1 MAAAMEADD
10 EGGGSHLDALVRKLQ
25 HPLLKIRARALQNLL
40 FKLRERLVRCGQ
52 LEPLQSA
59 LVPRLL
65 ASLAEAPLEL
75 HALHVL
81 QILVQSGSVVLL
93 SSLQGHGAAEH
104 LQRAARA
111 AGRPEL
117 QAAYEKVRII
127 SGLLAFEL
135 LRQVYITTAP
145 SLPQQAVVIGVQEPN
160 DSKVTAA
167 AAAKAEEMA
176 LSRRR
181 REPQVAELE
190 ARGWRFA
197 PVALATVDEQH
208 LFEFEVKLR
217 LRTSTDEL
225 VAMCAAF
232 RNELLR
238 NFPAEVFL
246 QRPMVLQHLLHL
258 VQQPLLPGSPATAAA
273 ELQEV
278 DNEALARAMEVSLGV
293 NYFNELLS
301 PTFSHK
307 RGNLTGA
314 VVMASLKAVESLLS
328 ALQLTRRTCLDPVN
342 VVHEPSVHVEL
353 FDSYDARRT
362 LYPRA
367 SVEVGQA
374 PAGDEGAG
382 LLEHYSL
389 GGAVY
394 RIFMSFLPLLRSS
407 RHPRLHLLNLLTT
420 ALPDLPEKSE
430 VSSSERS
437 VLDLEKRRME
447 QIFDVFSGICR
458 SVVLEKTGS
467 DAVGDDLEF
476 TASMQWKLVELVLR
490 LLRLHP
496 ASRYRV
502 ERIAS
507 KALDG
512 EGNRSIDQQSGI
524 IVIPQR
530 LWEAVKLWIA
540 SAAFPEVAAQEWEDD
555 ALFQHLS
562 EIDATIPDFLQL
574 KHSSQRDAQLVLDFV
589 AFAKANSSQLLNLAP
604 WEKPGILNLN
614 VAQKAVQIRRVFG
627 DADAEIIADATL
639 QAFWTAM
646 TASGDPEGCISDIDV
661 KAMQLITRDVI
672 AEVGQASGVEISS
685 TETVLYFFHG
695 LVDLVD
701 ERGTEAA
708 RLSAT
713 RRRQFIL
720 EVISEPIFLANI
732 LLVLAQKDENQARG
746 DAFWGILRLALN
758 AFAKEPGA
766 QLAPL
771 QPVVPLLQHFA
782 YVDPSENAS
791 PLQRSAQPELVKV
804 LNRVEEVVSD
814 STRAFLIGRCLLH
827 QSVYIRKAAA
837 SGLRRL
843 LSQLA
848 PASVACLAES
858 REILED
864 PFGCAFTIDGRNL
877 TLATK
882 LLEMPLPVTNHR
894 GTSDYRPSENELSSQ
909 LTKLSHLRKVLSG
922 SSSAFQGMKEA
933 ALKELVLLIESA
945 SSELFA
951 LLEEVGEVEQLLE
964 LLRELLAVEF
974 DSPKAQEETPPITQQ
989 ALFLLRALLLRSR
1002 LLRSSIQHDRDL
1014 VGVAFPLIFHPQ
1026 ASIRAQMYYMVLLLT
1041 CSIDVFVPKEALAA
1055 PSCRK
1060 EAGIDSAVTVPE
1072 LIKPTFGLHSS
1083 CWTRCFVPTR
1093 SLEQHLQA
1101 NSAVLS
1107 EQAASSWVSEVQAS
1121 INKGLSSTG
1130 AVEGERDEQ
1139 ADASSALVLAEYGA
1153 LAQQLRAATSHGK
1166 CLNALYHLLTVC
1178 EAWPSARSQFVK
1190 EWEADFDRYFAVPPK
1205 NERDEVIIGA
1215 IVSFLSVMFGAM
1227 SRGEQL
1233 RALVVVKRKVLPLL
1247 KRSEN
1252 HTFSLQV
1259 ARLLLNISASKVGDL
1274 FLSLAADTDIIATIC
1289 TKYSTVYATEPV
1301 LHALMIEV
1309 LLRFANG
1316 LEEQTELQLSTPS
1329 REKICKRLVEMLSPL
1344 LTVVC
1349 RHRVPGSFLERDVFT
1364 AASQCMIA
1372 ILRTLPSDTL
1382 LATDSPLQHTDSAL
1396 LLDGSWATRFLFDH
1410 VSPVREL
1417 GFVVLQQA
1425 TSPSRLLE
1433 MAFAVSADGT
1443 ECDAV
1448 RAEACNV
1455 LAKELLQFEDGL
1467 PDRQAEL
1474 VGMLHGTNFAG
1485 NALKALVMAF
1495 KGEKLLVRSARG
1507 FARLIRVLY
1516 TQKATLAPHFGD
1528 MGQELEAAELEYDV
1542 YPLLVQGLSLRDW
1555 QSKSDRY
1562 SSRCMRLSG
1571 CDSEAWRTSLLPA
1584 ILELMM
1590 EVLNLLQLLFRDAG
1604 HNQVAFFLMVRTC
1617 LPVSG
1622 DFLLLLVLT
1631 LLLLLPLPTLT
1642 QHTTLQFQLME
1653 LVQDVHAS
1661 LTGLTAFEDRSARG
1675 TRRLHYE
1682 VLELCADTLGVL
1694 LVQAFE
1700 QQQRDG
1706 VAAQLESPKAS
1717 RTETDLTAVV
1727 AKLMEPRHPIEFRVS
1742 FARLVPAMAEF
1753 RPLGA
1758 AATAST
1764 APHDRVFPV
1773 PAIRRVSCALQVL
1786 LESSP
1791 LLRRLVVMKHGLPFG
1806 MNAVKESFAAIRM
1819 SGGFGAKKARNAIA
1833 NTKMQ
1838 DAYALD
1844 LCARIEIHME
1854 VVSSLIGGDQESQQ
1868 LAKVRDLVAL
1878 CRL

>member
-1 MAAAMEADD
+1 MTAAMEADD

-104 LQRAARA
+104 VQRAARA

-117 QAAYEKVRII
+117 QAAYEKVRPM

-135 LRQVYITTAP
+135 LRQIYVTTAP
-145 SLPQQAVVIGVQEPN
+145 SLPQQAVVIKVQEPN

-167 AAAKAEEMA
+167 AAGKAEEMA

-190 ARGWRFA
+190 ARGWGFA

-225 VAMCAAF
+225 VAMCAVF

-258 VQQPLLPGSPATAAA
+258 VQQPLLPGSPATAAT
-273 ELQEV
+273 ELQEA
-278 DNEALARAMEVSLGV
+278 DNEALAKAMEVSLGV

-374 PAGDEGAG
+374 PAGDEGVG

-420 ALPDLPEKSE
+420 ALPDLPEKSK

-437 VLDLEKRRME
+437 VRDLEKRRME
-447 QIFDVFSGICR
+447 RVFDVLSGICR
-458 SVVLEKTGS
+458 SVVLEKTGN

-490 LLRLHP
+490 LLRLYP
-496 ASRYRV
+496 TSRYRV

-507 KALDG
+507 KALNG
-512 EGNRSIDQQSGI
+512 EGSRPMDQQSGI
-524 IVIPQR
+524 IIIIPQR

-555 ALFQHLS
+555 GLFQHLS
-562 EIDATIPDFLQL
+562 EIDATIPAFLRL
-574 KHSSQRDAQLVLDFV
+574 KHSSQRDARQVLDFV
-589 AFAKANSSQLLNLAP
+589 AFAKTNSAQLLDFAP

-614 VAQKAVQIRRVFG
+614 AAQKAVQTRRVFG

-646 TASGDPEGCISDIDV
+646 TANGDPEGCISDADV
-661 KAMQLITRDVI
+661 KGMQLITRDLV
-672 AEVGQASGVEISS
+672 AEVGQAIGLEPSQAM
-685 TETVLYFFHG
+685 VLYFFRG
-695 LVDLVD
+695 LADLVD
-701 ERGTEAA
+701 ERGTEAT

-713 RRRQFIL
+713 RRRQFII
-720 EVISEPIFLANI
+720 EVISEPSFLANV
-732 LLVLAQKDENQARG
+732 LLALAEKGENQADG

-758 AFAKEPGA
+758 AFAKESGA

-791 PLQRSAQPELVKV
+791 PLQRSAQPELVEV

-843 LSQLA
+843 LAQLA

-858 REILED
+858 REVLED

-894 GTSDYRPSENELSSQ
+894 DTSDHRPSENELSSQ

-951 LLEEVGEVEQLLE
+951 LLEEVGEVEQLME
-964 LLRELLAVEF
+964 LLRKLLAVEL
-974 DSPKAQEETPPITQQ
+974 DSPKPQEETPPITQQ
-989 ALFLLRALLLRSR
+989 ALFVLRALLLRSR
-1002 LLRSSIQHDRDL
+1002 LLRSSLQRDRDL
-1014 VGVAFPLIFHPQ
+1014 VGLVFPLIFHPQ

-1055 PSCRK
+1055 PSRRK
-1060 EAGIDSAVTVPE
+1060 EAGTDSAVAVPE

-1093 SLEQHLQA
+1093 SLEQQLQA

-1107 EQAASSWVSEVQAS
+1107 EQASSSWVSEVQTS
-1121 INKGLSSTG
+1121 ISKALSSTG
-1130 AVEGERDEQ
+1130 SVEGERDEQ
-1139 ADASSALVLAEYGA
+1139 ADASSALVSAEYGA
-1153 LAQQLRAATSHGK
+1153 LAQQLRAAPSHGR

-1178 EAWPSARSQFVK
+1178 EAWPSARSRFVK

-1215 IVSFLSVMFGAM
+1215 IVSFLSLMFGAM

-1247 KRSEN
+1247 KRSES
-1252 HTFSLQV
+1252 HAFSLQV

-1289 TKYSTVYATEPV
+1289 IKYSSVYATEPV
-1301 LHALMIEV
+1301 LHALMLEV

-1316 LEEQTELQLSTPS
+1316 LEEQTEPQLSIPS
-1329 REKICKRLVEMLSPL
+1329 REKICKRLAEMLSPL

-1349 RHRVPGSFLERDVFT
+1349 RHRVPGSFLERDVFV
-1364 AASQCMIA
+1364 AASQCMIS

-1382 LATDSPLQHTDSAL
+1382 LATGSPLQHTDGAL
-1396 LLDGSWATRFLFDH
+1396 LLDGSWASRFLFDH

-1425 TSPSRLLE
+1425 TSAPSRLLE
-1433 MAFAVSADGT
+1433 MAFAVSTDGT

-1474 VGMLHGTNFAG
+1474 VGILHGTTFAG

-1495 KGEKLLVRSARG
+1495 KGEKLLVRSARA

-1516 TQKATLAPHFGD
+1516 TQRATLAPHFGD
-1528 MGQELEAAELEYDV
+1528 MGQELQAAEQEHDV
-1542 YPLLVQGLSLRDW
+1542 YPLLVQ
-1555 QSKSDRY
+1555 
-1562 SSRCMRLSG
+1562 
-1571 CDSEAWRTSLLPA
+1571 
-1584 ILELMM
+1584 
-1590 EVLNLLQLLFRDAG
+1590 
-1604 HNQVAFFLMVRTC
+1604 
-1617 LPVSG
+1617 
-1622 DFLLLLVLT
+1622 
-1631 LLLLLPLPTLT
+1631 
-1642 QHTTLQFQLME
+1642 HTTLQYQLME

-1661 LTGLTAFEDRSARG
+1661 LTGLAAFEDRSARG

-1700 QQQRDG
+1700 QQQRRDD

-1717 RTETDLTAVV
+1717 RTEAELTAVV
-1727 AKLMEPRHPIEFRVS
+1727 AKLMELRHPIEFRVS
-1742 FARLVPAMAEF
+1742 FARLVPAASQANPVGVCNHTLTNHRCCFGQVSLLKPRLLASSDSATVTTLCSAVFDLHREMAEF

-1758 AATAST
+1758 AATASA

-1773 PAIRRVSCALQVL
+1773 PSIRRVSCALQVL

-1806 MNAVKESFAAIRM
+1806 MNAIKESFAAIRM
-1819 SGGFGAKKARNAIA
+1819 SGGFGAKKARNATA
-1833 NTKMQ
+1833 NAKMQ

-1878 CRL
+1878 CVSSDLVDTHSRIGVSFIMRSVE